1 MNSVFNVILPF
12 NNCDSIPPLR
22 LRSQGINPGSPAIQ
36 GLISPRKATLRGA
49 AFLLTPPAARSH
61 IWVKRRGESLL
72 LRVTHLPPLL
82 QLILTRG
89 TGALGVLHINGVS
102 SSWDEIKRCVSGPRL
117 CAGLTCL
124 LTGFDVK
131 GDVFIFPYSQP
142 ACWGDATC
150 WAIFCFLTFHFS
162 WHL

>member
-12 NNCDSIPPLR
+12 NNCDSIPPLK
-22 LRSQGINPGSPAIQ
+22 LRSQGINPGSTAIQ

-61 IWVKRRGESLL
+61 IWVERRGESLL

-89 TGALGVLHINGVS
+89 IGALGVLHINDVS
-102 SSWDEIKRCVSGPRL
+102 SSWDEIKRCVSGPL
-117 CAGLTCL
+117 CVQASHVCWPALMSRATSL
-124 LTGFDVK
+124 
-131 GDVFIFPYSQP
+131 YSPIPNLP
-142 ACWGDATC
+142 AEEMQHVEQ
-150 WAIFCFLTFHFS
+150 FFLTFHFS
-162 WHL
+162 WRF